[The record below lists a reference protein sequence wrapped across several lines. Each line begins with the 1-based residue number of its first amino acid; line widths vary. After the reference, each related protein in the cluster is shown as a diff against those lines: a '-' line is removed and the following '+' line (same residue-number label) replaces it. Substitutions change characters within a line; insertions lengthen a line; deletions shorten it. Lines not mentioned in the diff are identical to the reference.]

1 MAFNGN
7 GRKAVIRKIDVREL
21 DVVQELALAI
31 WPGCYRNIIGPDR
44 VDAMLAVLYAVEAL
58 EKEMVEDGH
67 VFWVARFDDRD
78 VGYAS
83 AYRDGERLWLKKLY
97 VRDDHRGHGI
107 GKALT
112 EAALDHFGAGARQ
125 LMLYVNRDNTPAIDY
140 YLRSGFTIAAEV
152 PVTMGPYDFT
162 DYMMQRDI

>member
-1 MAFNGN
+1 MAFQGN
-7 GRKAVIRKIDVREL
+7 GRKVDIRKISAGELEVVR
-21 DVVQELALAI
+21 ELALAI

-44 VDAMLAVLYAVEAL
+44 VDAMLAVLYATDAL
-58 EKEMVEDGH
+58 EKEMVEEGH
-67 VFWVARFDDRD
+67 VFWVARFADRD

-112 EAALDHFGAGARQ
+112 EAALDYFAAGARQ
-125 LMLYVNRDNTPAIDY
+125 LVLYVNRDNTPAIDY

>member
-1 MAFNGN
+1 MAFNGT
-7 GRKAVIRKIDVREL
+7 GRKAIIRKIGADELEVVR
-21 DVVQELALAI
+21 ELALAI

-44 VDAMLAVLYAVEAL
+44 VDAMLAVLYATDAL
-58 EKEMVEDGH
+58 EKEMVEHGH

-83 AYRDGERLWLKKLY
+83 AYRDGDRLWLKKLY

-112 EAALDHFGAGARQ
+112 DTALEHFGDGARQ
-125 LMLYVNRDNTPAIDY
+125 LTLYVNRDNRPAIDY